1 MSKRPR
7 PMVLAI
13 LDGWGYTEAPDH
25 NAIHAAHTPN
35 WDRLWEECPR
45 TWVDTSGIAVGL
57 PSGQMGN
64 SEVGHLNLGAGRVIY
79 QDVTRISKA
88 IEDGEFQQNS
98 ALIGAIDAAKAAG
111 GRLHV
116 IGLLS
121 PGGVHALDEH
131 IFAMVRL
138 AASHGVPVRV
148 HALLDGRDMPPR
160 SAQESLRK
168 MQEICA
174 ELNANGADCRII
186 SMIGRYFG
194 MDRDKR
200 WDRVARAWRLMSM
213 AEAEFRAEDAL
224 AGLEAA
230 YARGEDDEFVQ
241 ATLLGEPDHVRD
253 DDAIVFMNFR
263 ADRAR
268 ELTQAF
274 IQDDFDGFERPVRPR
289 LSRYVCLTQYHKDFD
304 TAVAFPPE
312 RPENVLGEYIA
323 SLGLSQLR
331 IAETEKYAHVT
342 FFFNGGE
349 EQPFPGEDRELIPS
363 PKVATYDLKPEMSAP
378 EVTDRLVAAI
388 AADRYDLIVVNYAN
402 ADMVGHSGKFDAAVK
417 AVEALDVCL
426 GRLAEAVRKAG
437 GEMLITADHGNVEQ
451 MYDDSTGQ
459 PHTAHT
465 TNLVPLVYLGRR
477 AELTPGGALSDIA
490 PTLLHL
496 MGLEIPPQMTGKP
509 LVRLIDAAA

>member
-13 LDGWGYTEAPDH
+13 LDGWGYTEAQDH
-25 NAIHAAHTPN
+25 NAIHAARTPN

-88 IEDGEFQQNS
+88 IEDGEFQQNP

-253 DDAIVFMNFR
+253 GDAIVFMNFR

-323 SLGLSQLR
+323 SLGLRQLR

-451 MYDDSTGQ
+451 MYDDATGQ